1 MPTVVDNAN
10 VVSRPKNNQNT
21 SDRSP
26 SHEEVAELA
35 HKLWHERGQSDGH
48 AEEDWVRAEKQLA
61 DRAH

>member
-1 MPTVVDNAN
+1 MPTIVDNAN
-10 VVSRPKNNQNT
+10 VVNRPKDNQNN
-21 SDRSP
+21 SERSP

-35 HKLWHERGQSDGH
+35 RKLCHERGEGDGH